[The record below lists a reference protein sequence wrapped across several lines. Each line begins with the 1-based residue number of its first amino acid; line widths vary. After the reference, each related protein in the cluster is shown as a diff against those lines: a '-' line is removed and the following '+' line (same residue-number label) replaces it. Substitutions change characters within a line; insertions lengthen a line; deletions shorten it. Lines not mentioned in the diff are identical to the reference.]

1 MRGECRYHMIHA
13 LKLLKEPCARKAD
26 TALDLQRRSEIL
38 QRALRCLAFVHRASS
53 HPRPL
58 AELRGCLGDGCYQDV
73 IHVPVIILI
82 ASLLARMGQAI
93 GNNRKLGDGK
103 NTSESRI
110 MLIGFVILLVV
121 TALIMLTGVIFL
133 GGFAFS

>member
-1 MRGECRYHMIHA
+1 MPA
-13 LKLLKEPCARKAD
+13 
-26 TALDLQRRSEIL
+26 T
-38 QRALRCLAFVHRASS
+38 
-53 HPRPL
+53 
-58 AELRGCLGDGCYQDV
+58 
-73 IHVPVIILI
+73 ILI
-82 ASLLARMGQAI
+82 ASFLARMGQAI